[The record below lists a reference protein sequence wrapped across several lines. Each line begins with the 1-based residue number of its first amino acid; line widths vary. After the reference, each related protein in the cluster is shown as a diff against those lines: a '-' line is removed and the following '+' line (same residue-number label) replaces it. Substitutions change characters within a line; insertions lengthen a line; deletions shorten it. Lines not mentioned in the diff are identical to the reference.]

1 MDDHNTLVRIQPGQ
15 QIITKMS
22 KPTKLQKETLE
33 IIREELNLMKK
44 CDNINATTVFTVID
58 KGINSIKEGTMDPQL
73 EEKHADRLSDILYE
87 IVTFIRDL
95 ER

>member
-1 MDDHNTLVRIQPGQ
+1 
-15 QIITKMS
+15 MS
-22 KPTKLQKETLE
+22 KPTKLQKEVLE

-87 IVTFIRDL
+87 IVTYIRDL

>member
-1 MDDHNTLVRIQPGQ
+1 MG
-15 QIITKMS
+15 
-22 KPTKLQKETLE
+22 KPTKLQKEVLE
-33 IIREELNLMKK
+33 IIREELDLMKK

-87 IVTFIRDL
+87 IVTYIRDL

>member
-1 MDDHNTLVRIQPGQ
+1 
-15 QIITKMS
+15 MS

>member
-1 MDDHNTLVRIQPGQ
+1 LVRIQPGQ
-15 QIITKMS
+15 LIITKMS

-33 IIREELNLMKK
+33 IIREELDLMKK
-44 CDNINATTVFTVID
+44 CDNINATTVFTAID
-58 KGINSIKEGTMDPQL
+58 KDINHMKDGTMEPQL
-73 EEKHADRLSDILYE
+73 EEKYADRLSDILYE

>member
-1 MDDHNTLVRIQPGQ
+1 MG
-15 QIITKMS
+15 
-22 KPTKLQKETLE
+22 KPTKLQKEVLE
-33 IIREELNLMKK
+33 IIREELDLMKK